1 MGLLDEFR
9 KLTHPYSEP
18 EDDYDDYDDA
28 GDDGGDY
35 DDRRGNYHK

>member
-18 EDDYDDYDDA
+18 EDDYDDYLQRESEIHVQRYA
-28 GDDGGDY
+28 S
-35 DDRRGNYHK
+35 